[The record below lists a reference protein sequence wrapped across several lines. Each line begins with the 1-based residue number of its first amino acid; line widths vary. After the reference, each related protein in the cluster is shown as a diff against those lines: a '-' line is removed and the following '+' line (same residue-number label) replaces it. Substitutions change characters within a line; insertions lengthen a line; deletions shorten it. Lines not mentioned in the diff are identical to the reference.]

1 LYLEKTERSIVT
13 ARMLPILFL
22 SLVISFIT
30 TPAHSQDG
38 WSVLRVG
45 DDSAFIFR
53 DEFGVPHILS
63 EDSGTLF
70 EAFGYVVAQDRLTQ
84 LEISRRQARG
94 RLAEVLGPDA
104 LMSDIEARREGYT
117 GEEIAGQYNGLDP
130 ETRMLIEAYARGV
143 NRWIDEVKADR
154 GSKLPREL
162 WELGILDPE
171 PWTVYDSVA
180 VGIAGARH
188 FGQRGGYELKN
199 LKELEELGRDAFEE
213 KYPFNDPASPTTI
226 ALNNRRDDS
235 LLKSSLPLATADLSP
250 AGEYQDSQ
258 DSQDDYVL
266 PASLPGLPAKLGS
279 YVVAVSRERS
289 ASGRAMLLGC
299 PQMGSAG
306 PQPGYEVDLHGGGF
320 DVGGMTFPGVPAV
333 LIGYNRHIAWTVT
346 SGNSDNMDVFVEE
359 LNPKNPEEYRFN
371 GEYRPFET
379 REEVFGVRGAGQ
391 VREEIYRTVHGP
403 VFRWDESKK
412 LAYSKKR
419 TFWGEEPRV
428 FESFLRID
436 RAGSIEECAGAVE
449 AISLSFNLFCAA
461 SDGRIGFWHAGKYR
475 VPAPGV
481 DTRLPASG
489 TGDEEWQGFVPWNEL
504 PHVIDPPDGLLVNW
518 NNKPSRDWDNGDNMP
533 WVGGHRVSYIEG
545 LFADRQKITPDDLR
559 AVPEGIDS
567 HGTYQQVVELVSGSP
582 VVSNILPPGES
593 GFIDKSGMS
602 GPHYV
607 DQKEIFDTWRFKPG
621 YFLGGDTDG
630 DGVADREEARKGTN
644 PFVRD

>member
-1 LYLEKTERSIVT
+1 PKTRT
-13 ARMLPILFL
+13 
-22 SLVISFIT
+22 LV
-30 TPAHSQDG
+30 A
-38 WSVLRVG
+38 
-45 DDSAFIFR
+45 
-53 DEFGVPHILS
+53 
-63 EDSGTLF
+63 
-70 EAFGYVVAQDRLTQ
+70 
-84 LEISRRQARG
+84 
-94 RLAEVLGPDA
+94 
-104 LMSDIEARREGYT
+104 
-117 GEEIAGQYNGLDP
+117 
-130 ETRMLIEAYARGV
+130 AYARGV
-143 NRWIDEVKADR
+143 NRGSDEVKADR
-154 GSKLPREL
+154 ESKLPKEL

-171 PWTVYDSVA
+171 PWSVYDSVA

-199 LKELEELGRDAFEE
+199 LKELEELGRDAFEK
-213 KYPFNDPASPTTI
+213 KYPLNDSSAPTTI
-226 ALNNRRDDS
+226 SFNFIKDINRSRGFFLADEHRQETVACELARTKPWQQAATLHRIANLEGSSGTSSNCCRQS
-235 LLKSSLPLATADLSP
+235 LLAVDHLPETGNVPLQLIT
-250 AGEYQDSQ
+250 
-258 DSQDDYVL
+258 
-266 PASLPGLPAKLGS
+266 LPGLPAKLGS
-279 YVVAVSRERS
+279 YAVAVSRERS

-299 PQMGSAG
+299 PQMGFAG
-306 PQPGYEVDLHGGGF
+306 PQPGYEVGLHGGGF

-371 GEYRPFET
+371 GKYRPFET

-391 VREEIYRTVHGP
+391 VREKIYRTVHGP
-403 VFRWDESKK
+403 VFRFDESQG

-419 TFWGEEPRV
+419 TFWGEEPRA
-428 FESFLRID
+428 FESFLSVD

-489 TGDEEWQGFVPWNEL
+489 TGDEEWQGFVPWDEL

-518 NNKPSRDWDNGDNMP
+518 NNKPSKDWDNGDNMP
-533 WVGGHRVSYIEG
+533 WVGGHRVSYIEE
-545 LFADRQKITPDDLR
+545 LFADRQKITPDDLK

-582 VVSNILPPGES
+582 VVSSILPPGES
-593 GFIDKSGMS
+593 GFIDKRGMP

-621 YFLGGDTDG
+621 YFLGGDMDG
-630 DGVADREEARKGTN
+630 DGVSDREEARKGTN
-644 PFVRD
+644 PLVRD